1 MAAAALVL
9 GWALLGWLV
18 GAAAAP
24 WVQRLIGPDAPDLGP
39 PPRLVAL
46 GPLAPDLVLQGLLA
60 VALAL
65 LAWREG
71 PGLTLVV
78 HSAYAAVLAVV
89 LLIDFRTR
97 YVYHVIVFPAL
108 AAALVLTP
116 LASGQ
121 PFWSGAAGALVG
133 ALALLAL
140 RLIGALV
147 YRGQEAVASGDVT
160 IGALVGATTGL
171 QVVVPALLGGI
182 ILGGVLALVTAAT
195 RRSLS
200 GTMAY
205 GPGLCLGAFLALL
218 APR

>member
-1 MAAAALVL
+1 MQGG
-9 GWALLGWLV
+9 GWAFES
-18 GAAAAP
+18 
-24 WVQRLIGPDAPDLGP
+24 
-39 PPRLVAL
+39 PRLHSIRAVRGRA
-46 GPLAPDLVLQGLLA
+46 AVLPTTTVWGVDLLA
-60 VALAL
+60 VWL
-65 LAWREG
+65 G
-71 PGLTLVV
+71 KLT
-78 HSAYAAVLAVV
+78 
-89 LLIDFRTR
+89 
-97 YVYHVIVFPAL
+97 
-108 AAALVLTP
+108 
-116 LASGQ
+116 
-121 PFWSGAAGALVG
+121 
-133 ALALLAL
+133 LLAL